1 MESLLIKLNITQS
14 KSSKIN
20 QCCLN
25 ILKKLKFLNSLF
37 YCFLVITV
45 DINVKLVLLRKNVF
59 LYRQMAMA
67 VICLS

>member
-1 MESLLIKLNITQS
+1 MESLYIKLKENQS
-14 KSSKIN
+14 KSSKNN

-25 ILKKLKFLNSLF
+25 VLKKLKFLNPSF

-59 LYRQMAMA
+59 LYRQMAMV
-67 VICLS
+67 VICLF